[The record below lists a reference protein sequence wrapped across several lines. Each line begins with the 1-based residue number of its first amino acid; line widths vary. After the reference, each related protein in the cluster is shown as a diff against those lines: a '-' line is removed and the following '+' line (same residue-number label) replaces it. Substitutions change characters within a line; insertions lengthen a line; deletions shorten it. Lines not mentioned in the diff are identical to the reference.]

1 MIQRYDVI
9 FFYFY
14 ISKNNNTKNIFSKKD
29 EETKKID
36 LKIYDLISN
45 FNYKKIVPILKHSI
59 FFFY

>member
-1 MIQRYDVI
+1 MN
-9 FFYFY
+9 
-14 ISKNNNTKNIFSKKD
+14 KNKNKKNIFLKKD

-59 FFFY
+59 FFFINLKK